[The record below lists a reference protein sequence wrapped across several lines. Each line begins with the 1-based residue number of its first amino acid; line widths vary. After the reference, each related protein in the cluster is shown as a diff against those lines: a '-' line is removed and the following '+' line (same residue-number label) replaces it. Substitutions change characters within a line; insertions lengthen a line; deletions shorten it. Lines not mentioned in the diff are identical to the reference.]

1 MAEEP
6 SADDVAPDAVR
17 RFREAYRAAEVGP
30 GYRGWLHFATTSV
43 VSLAVVGFAASRVH
57 AASAL
62 EWVTVPATFLFAN
75 FVEWAGHR
83 GPMHHPRRPL
93 EVLFQR
99 HTREHHRFFTHEAM
113 TYASSRD
120 FKMVLFPPVMLV
132 FFLGGVATPLAALL
146 FLVASPN
153 VAWLYVTTAMAYF
166 LTYEWLHFAY
176 HLDPR
181 SGVGALPGM
190 RALRRHHTRHHDPR
204 IMNHANFNITFPL
217 ADLLFGTRERT
228 PEPARDAG

>member
-1 MAEEP
+1 MGGHRASGP
-6 SADDVAPDAVR
+6 SPPNPARAAARPRGVYAVRRGRGTFRRRRRPDAVR

-99 HTREHHRFFTHEAM
+99 HSRGHHRFFT
-113 TYASSRD
+113 
-120 FKMVLFPPVMLV
+120 
-132 FFLGGVATPLAALL
+132 
-146 FLVASPN
+146 
-153 VAWLYVTTAMAYF
+153 
-166 LTYEWLHFAY
+166 
-176 HLDPR
+176 PR
-181 SGVGALPGM
+181 
-190 RALRRHHTRHHDPR
+190 R
-204 IMNHANFNITFPL
+204 
-217 ADLLFGTRERT
+217 
-228 PEPARDAG
+228 